1 MSSSQA
7 HIALLIDIF
16 DLAEQPARVLPK
28 IKPPQLVEAIIQ
40 EFRDIEYLADDP
52 AQYYLARA
60 GDEAPL
66 DEGVELGGQQLA
78 PGARLVLRE
87 RDPAAPD
94 GAQLFS
100 QRIYLREQRLGKVYR
115 LVWQPAVIGRRVES
129 PSHGDAQPVAVDL
142 QPFATGLRV
151 SRRHLSIGESDG
163 ELTVENL
170 SNNPALIQ
178 RAGGLQLS
186 IESGKIPLRGDD
198 IILLERSQI
207 ALKVLLFPKAGPAA
221 PGDLE
226 AMAVGEAATTGL
238 QSADEADA
246 AEEN

>member
-40 EFRDIEYLADDP
+40 EFREIEYLADDP
-52 AQYYLARA
+52 ALYYLARA
-60 GDEAPL
+60 EDEAPL
-66 DEGVELGGQQLA
+66 DDGVELGGQQLA

-87 RDPAAPD
+87 RDPAVPD
-94 GAQLFS
+94 GARPFS

-115 LVWQPAVIGRRVES
+115 LVWQPAVIGRRVER

-178 RAGGLQLS
+178 RVGGLQFP
-186 IESGKIPLRGDD
+186 IESGKIPLRAND

-207 ALKVLLFPKAGPAA
+207 ALKVLLLPEVGPGAS
-221 PGDLE
+221 GDLE
-226 AMAVGEAATTGL
+226 ATAVSEAVTTGL
-238 QSADEADA
+238 QAADETDA